1 MSVTFKKKCK
11 ILRDLYLLQEDE
23 LWAQNNPDIMQYV
36 KAYNLGI
43 PLAFCI
49 HENIVEASSEAE
61 NLIDEAFEAFLELIE
76 VTEVQIS
83 QLETLGDLPGFRH
96 P

>member
-11 ILRDLYLLQEDE
+11 LLRDLYLLQEDE
-23 LWAQNNPDIMQYV
+23 LWAQHNPDIMQFV
-36 KAYNLGI
+36 RAYNLGI

-49 HENIVEASSEAE
+49 HENIVEASAEAE
-61 NLIDEAFEAFLELIE
+61 NLIDETFDAFIELVGVSKKQ
-76 VTEVQIS
+76 VT
-83 QLETLGDLPGFRH
+83 QLETLSDLPGFRH